1 MIGIWTDTTSHQ
13 MGGSVSPKIKRSRTT
28 NEIILSATVL
38 TNLFSIHIQYD
49 YESSNFSN
57 MCVNPAGKLNE
68 QYADGQMSYTFPFHN
83 KISVRHKYYF

>member
-1 MIGIWTDTTSHQ
+1 

-38 TNLFSIHIQYD
+38 TNLFSIHIQC
-49 YESSNFSN
+49 ESSNFSN

-68 QYADGQMSYTFPFHN
+68 QYADGQMSYISPVHN